1 MPGKCSMP
9 DCPHQAVETVTHP
22 ATGQKLDLCVAHK
35 ESYDANIIGVGRVPG
50 KKDKK
55 EKKDEKEE

>member
-9 DCPHQAVETVTHP
+9 DCPRQAVDTVTHP
-22 ATGQKLDLCVAHK
+22 ATGQKLDLCADHK
-35 ESYDANIIGVGRVPG
+35 KSYDANIMAVGPVPR

-55 EKKDEKEE
+55 KE